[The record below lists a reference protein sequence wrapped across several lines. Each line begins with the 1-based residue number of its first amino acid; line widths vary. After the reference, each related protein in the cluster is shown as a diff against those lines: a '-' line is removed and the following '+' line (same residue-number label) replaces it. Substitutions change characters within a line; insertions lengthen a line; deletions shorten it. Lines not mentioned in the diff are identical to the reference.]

1 MAWRRLD
8 AACFDKILAMILA
21 IVTSFR
27 HLLGWAVSALQF
39 RGDLIL
45 ENLLS
50 VGNCW
55 LCTPNNLAV
64 E

>member
-27 HLLGWAVSALQF
+27 HFLGWAVSALRF

-45 ENLLS
+45 ENLIS
-50 VGNCW
+50 VSNCW